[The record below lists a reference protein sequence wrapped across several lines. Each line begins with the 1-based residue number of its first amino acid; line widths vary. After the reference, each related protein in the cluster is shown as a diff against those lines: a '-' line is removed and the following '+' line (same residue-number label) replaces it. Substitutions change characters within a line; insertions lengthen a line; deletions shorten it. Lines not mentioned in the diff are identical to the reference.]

1 MSACCLNTSSHTVGW
16 IGGSYYTEALTI
28 LGPDNGHSSRKKENS
43 CKSPSCN
50 KLYYNSDRYNMKKC
64 KPEAEMLRCYG
75 SVKNQFDMT
84 GNSPYLLNKRPVP
97 ASLSNWQVKFQF
109 DWT

>member
-1 MSACCLNTSSHTVGW
+1 
-16 IGGSYYTEALTI
+16 
-28 LGPDNGHSSRKKENS
+28 
-43 CKSPSCN
+43 
-50 KLYYNSDRYNMKKC
+50 MKKC